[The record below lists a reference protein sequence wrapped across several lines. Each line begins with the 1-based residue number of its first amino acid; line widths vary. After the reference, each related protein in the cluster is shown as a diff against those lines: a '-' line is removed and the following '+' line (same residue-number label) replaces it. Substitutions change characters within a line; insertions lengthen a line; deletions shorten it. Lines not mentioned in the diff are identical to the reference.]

1 MLLSIKLCDE
11 CYFCKNPFISLKGRS
26 LLELGDR
33 GGGRGGGRATWK
45 GCRGFRG
52 GFKGFCRLLRE
63 NRSEGGAVLRK
74 KQVLRFEHGSE
85 PSRPFRK
92 L

>member
-33 GGGRGGGRATWK
+33 GGGRVEGGRYGK
-45 GCRGFRG
+45 GEGASSGFIG
-52 GFKGFCRLLRE
+52 VFLYRLPRE
-63 NRSEGGAVLRK
+63 NRSEIGC
-74 KQVLRFEHGSE
+74 
-85 PSRPFRK
+85 
-92 L
+92 